1 MILTVDTKFISPYAL
16 SAFVALREK
25 DIAFE
30 LREIDLEHGAQRE
43 SGYAEA
49 SGTARI
55 PMLEHDGFRLSESS
69 AIAEYLDDAFPDAPP
84 LLPRD
89 MRARA
94 RARQVQAW
102 LRSDLLAL
110 RAERGTERVFVGER
124 LPELSADGRAAAD
137 KLVRFAAALV
147 PAADGNLFGA
157 WSIADTDLATMLNRL
172 VVHGDEVPAKL
183 AGYATAQWRRP
194 SVAAWLERMR
204 KAS

>member
-1 MILTVDTKFISPYAL
+1 MIALSVDTKFISPYAL

-25 DIAFE
+25 GVPFE
-30 LREIDLEHGAQRE
+30 LHEVDIDLGAQHE
-43 SGYAEA
+43 SGYVDA

-55 PMLEHDGFRLSESS
+55 PMLEHDGFFLSESS
-69 AIAEYLDDAFPDAPP
+69 AIAEYLDEAFPDAPP
-84 LLPRD
+84 LLPRGVQE
-89 MRARA
+89 RA

-102 LRSDLLAL
+102 LRSDLLGL
-110 RAERGTERVFVGER
+110 RADRSTERVFAGER
-124 LPELSADGRAAAD
+124 LPPLGADGRAAAD
-137 KLVRFAAALV
+137 KLLRFADALV

-204 KAS
+204 R